1 MDENKQMQE
10 VLKKIEENSRKTAR
24 NSTLQT
30 IFTLVAALCCVVVV
44 IAVLS
49 VMPRVDGLLTQVETV
64 LVNLEQ
70 VSGEL
75 GKLDLEGMIANVDEL
90 VTSGQVSLEQTMEK
104 LETID
109 FETLN
114 QAIKDLAK
122 VIEPLA
128 RLFGR

>member
-1 MDENKQMQE
+1 MENNMEILKQ
-10 VLKKIEENSRKTAR
+10 IEENSRKTAR
-24 NSTLQT
+24 NSAMQT
-30 IFTLVAALCCVVVV
+30 FFTLVAALCCLAVVV
-44 IAVLS
+44 AVFS

-64 LVNLEQ
+64 LQNLEQ
-70 VSGEL
+70 ISGEL
-75 GKLDLEGMIANVDEL
+75 GRLDLEGMVANVDEL
-90 VTSGQVSLEQTMEK
+90 VTSGQTSLEQTMEK

-114 QAIKDLAK
+114 QAIQDLAK